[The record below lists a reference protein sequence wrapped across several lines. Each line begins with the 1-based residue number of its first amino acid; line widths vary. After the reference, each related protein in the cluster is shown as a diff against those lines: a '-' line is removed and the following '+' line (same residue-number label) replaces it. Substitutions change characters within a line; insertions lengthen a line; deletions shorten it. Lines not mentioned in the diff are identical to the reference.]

1 MEKHNSTV
9 EDAFANERSCVL
21 CVVAWPNALLLLI
34 SMLSWKRLMLVGFE
48 HVLVHV
54 AAAASEFSLVGLE
67 ADLQHPVAE
76 GVAVEALNG
85 DQGLVVVGHRHEAE
99 PLALVGLQI
108 TDHLRCLDL
117 IWLILI
123 YGQNHKVLVN
133 TVYRP

>member
-34 SMLSWKRLMLVGFE
+34 SMLFWKRLMLVGFE

-76 GVAVEALNG
+76 GVAVEALDG
-85 DQGLVVVGHRHEAE
+85 DKGLVVVGHRHEAE

-108 TDHLRCLDL
+108 TDHL
-117 IWLILI
+117 
-123 YGQNHKVLVN
+123 K
-133 TVYRP
+133 